1 MKVCGYTVLYGRG
14 IPSIAE
20 QLGKTVKE
28 AQNIYDS
35 VLAKFEGLAKFLE
48 ASEDMAREYGYTVTK
63 WGRRRQLKDMRLP
76 YYEFGYKNGFTPD
89 FDPLSDD
96 SSDVSTEVPIEIV
109 EVLTNKL
116 LNCWGYKKR
125 EELKERIRQKGYTI
139 KDNTA
144 YIKRAQ
150 RQCVNC
156 VDFDTEIL
164 TTSGWKYYDEVS
176 VGDEILSFN
185 VQSCAVEKDTI
196 KDVHV
201 YNGDFDVY
209 EFKNQSFNA
218 VSTPDHRWVSST
230 HDTKPKFVTTDK
242 IASVKNNPSYPI
254 LKMWDNNLQDNS
266 NFTDAQLRIISYL
279 MTDGYFS
286 DSDKPYRAQMMQ
298 SENTDKNKRVY
309 LNMINDLNECG
320 IKFSDS
326 LRDHNCHYLYLYKCD
341 FTDFIRNTFKDH
353 ILTYDFISALSQRQ
367 AKVMV
372 DCFVDCD
379 GSRDKRFNDER
390 VTFSSKEKADVFQYL
405 CVVAGCASNM
415 YSRDC
420 VGVKHFGNVT
430 NSCGY
435 IESKSVYYIVSIL
448 NRKRVHLYPKN
459 IEKSKASGVW
469 CVTTGNETWIA
480 RHNGCVFITGNSR
493 VQGSSADLTKL
504 AQIELYNN
512 EELRKLGFRMLI
524 PVHDEIIAECPEE
537 NVKRCSELMS
547 KCMLDAGKDLCVP
560 LSCDVAV
567 FKSWYGKELDPDAY
581 DDMDEDEDEEEN
593 Y

>member
-1 MKVCGYTVLYGRG
+1 MKIHDYTVLYGRG

-139 KDNTA
+139 KDNTT

-150 RQCVNC
+150 RQCV
-156 VDFDTEIL
+156 
-164 TTSGWKYYDEVS
+164 
-176 VGDEILSFN
+176 
-185 VQSCAVEKDTI
+185 
-196 KDVHV
+196 
-201 YNGDFDVY
+201 
-209 EFKNQSFNA
+209 
-218 VSTPDHRWVSST
+218 
-230 HDTKPKFVTTDK
+230 
-242 IASVKNNPSYPI
+242 
-254 LKMWDNNLQDNS
+254 
-266 NFTDAQLRIISYL
+266 
-279 MTDGYFS
+279 
-286 DSDKPYRAQMMQ
+286 
-298 SENTDKNKRVY
+298 
-309 LNMINDLNECG
+309 
-320 IKFSDS
+320 
-326 LRDHNCHYLYLYKCD
+326 
-341 FTDFIRNTFKDH
+341 
-353 ILTYDFISALSQRQ
+353 
-367 AKVMV
+367 
-372 DCFVDCD
+372 
-379 GSRDKRFNDER
+379 
-390 VTFSSKEKADVFQYL
+390 
-405 CVVAGCASNM
+405 
-415 YSRDC
+415 
-420 VGVKHFGNVT
+420 
-430 NSCGY
+430 
-435 IESKSVYYIVSIL
+435 
-448 NRKRVHLYPKN
+448 
-459 IEKSKASGVW
+459 
-469 CVTTGNETWIA
+469 
-480 RHNGCVFITGNSR
+480 NSR

-512 EELRKLGFRMLI
+512 EELKKLGFRMLI

-581 DDMDEDEDEEEN
+581 DDMDEDEDEEED